1 MFLGAGY
8 KCMAS
13 YGHIRTLNK
22 LEQID
27 MDNNFTPKFVNITG
41 KHQQITKLKSFIAG
55 ASDVMLA
62 ADDDREGSYPWHV
75 CKIAVFQ

>member
-1 MFLGAGY
+1 MPYTAVIVESPAKCAKIEKFLGPGY

-27 MDNNFTPKFVNITG
+27 INNNFMPKFINISG
-41 KHQQITKLKSFIAG
+41 KHQQITRLKSFIANCQ
-55 ASDVMLA
+55 L
-62 ADDDREGSYPWHV
+62 
-75 CKIAVFQ
+75 I